1 VGWLAIVPRI
11 LPVISMAVGM
21 VERMATA
28 KKGKD
33 KQDEAVT
40 IVTQFAPLIG
50 GGLDLLLPEDDV
62 QKALRDLIDAVV
74 RLQNAA
80 RDARAKRAA

>member
-1 VGWLAIVPRI
+1 MAWLAAIPKLMPLI
-11 LPVISMAVGM
+11 TTAIGL
-21 VERMATA
+21 VERLAGG

-40 IVTQFAPLIG
+40 VVSQLAPMM
-50 GGLDLLLPEDDV
+50 GGLDLDLMFDNDV
-62 QKALRDLIDAVV
+62 QDAVRKVIDAVV
-74 RLQNAA
+74 NLQNKA